1 MTLELI
7 ILALLAP
14 RSANWANGPLI
25 QMYAKYIVF
34 KQWMY
39 ANYLKIESYPHKK
52 RNLVRMSL
60 ELMTLALLAP
70 RSANW
75 ANGPLIQM
83 YAKYIV
89 FKQWMYANYLKIE
102 SYPHKKRNLVRMS
115 LELMTLALLAPRSAN
130 WANGPLI
137 QMYAKYIVFKQW
149 MYANYLKIESY
160 PHKKRNL
167 VRMSLELMTLAL
179 LAPRSANWANGP
191 LIQMYAKYI
200 VFKQWMYANYLKIE
214 SYPHKKRNLV
224 RMSLELMTLAL
235 LAPRSANWANGPL
248 IQMYAKYIV
257 FKQWM
262 YANYQK
268 LSTQNEKSGPYEP
281 RTHDLSVISTT
292 LCQLS

>member
-1 MTLELI
+1 MSLELMT
-7 ILALLAP
+7 LALLAP

-39 ANYLKIESYPHKK
+39 ANYLKIESYPHKT

-200 VFKQWMYANYLKIE
+200 VL
-214 SYPHKKRNLV
+214 
-224 RMSLELMTLAL
+224 
-235 LAPRSANWANGPL
+235 
-248 IQMYAKYIV
+248 
-257 FKQWM
+257 KQWM

-268 LSTQNEKSGPYEP
+268 LSTQKEKSGPYES